1 MKDSLAI
8 LNAILSGLTIP
19 LFLLVL
25 NAAVKLEHR
34 LTRVETTLENCFGKE
49 LKREDLRI

>member
-1 MKDSLAI
+1 MKEIIPVLNVI
-8 LNAILSGLTIP
+8 LNGLMIP

-49 LKREDLRI
+49 TKK